1 MNAIS
6 TNSWFLRREAL
17 INMSE
22 IRIVQVQTQKDL
34 NRFIDTPWA
43 IYPRDSNWVPPLK
56 SDFKRLLNTA
66 KHPFWKFSRRELF
79 IAERDG
85 RPVGRI
91 AAIIDNNYNDYHNE
105 KMGIWGFFECFNDH
119 EASKALFSCAEEW
132 VKSKGMTFI
141 RGPLNPSTN
150 YEVGLLI
157 EGFEYL
163 PTIMM
168 PWNFPYY
175 PKLVEEAG
183 YVKEKDLFTF
193 RVYQTDLPG
202 PRIERLGKRVLSK
215 GHVKIRNISRKN
227 YDSEIMLLARLYN
240 QAWAENWGFVPMSD
254 GEVHEMAKNLKRV
267 LQEDLVFF
275 SLYDDEPSG
284 VMMVLPDMNPLLKQ
298 ANGRLGLIT
307 GMKLVLR
314 KQFVVGLRAAMCGL
328 RKEFKRLGV
337 PLVMFHH
344 LNSLLRGRHLI
355 EFMECGWTLED
366 NHDINQLLIELGA
379 QKYSVYRIFRKSF
392 L

>member
-1 MNAIS
+1 MNAMS

-34 NRFIDTPWA
+34 NRFVDTPWA

-175 PKLVEEAG
+175 PELVEEAG

-193 RVYQTDLPG
+193 RLFQTDPIG
-202 PRIERLGKRVLSK
+202 ARIERLSKRVLRK
-215 GHVKIRNISRKN
+215 GHVSIRNISRKN
-227 YDSEIMLLARLYN
+227 YASDIRLLASLYTD
-240 QAWAENWGFVPMSD
+240 AWSTNWGFVPMSD
-254 GEVHEMAKNLKRV
+254 GEIVEMGRNLSRI
-267 LQEDLVFF
+267 LEDNLVFF
-275 SLYDDEPSG
+275 LFYDGEPTG
-284 VMMVLPDMNPLLKQ
+284 IAMMLPDINPFLKKADGRMTIISAIKFLLRR
-298 ANGRLGLIT
+298 RLT
-307 GMKLVLR
+307 M
-314 KQFVVGLRAAMCGL
+314 GLRAAMAGV
-328 RKEFKRLGV
+328 KKQFHGLGV
-337 PLVMFHH
+337 PLVIYHYMNRVFRS
-344 LNSLLRGRHLI
+344 NQNVKFV
-355 EFMECGWTLED
+355 EFGWTLED
-366 NHDINQLLIELGA
+366 NNEINDIVHEVGA
-379 QKYSVYRIFRKSF
+379 KKSGVYRIYRKSF
-392 L
+392 